1 MDQRLKTALE
11 YADYVTTFKNQKRV
25 LQETYNKDCTV
36 YYCGGQF
43 TATREFIT
51 SVLAVKCDIFVDNNQ
66 TPIEVLN
73 SKEKLQT
80 IDNAIGDL
88 SKTDFEIAYYYFK
101 EELSYQEISE
111 VMNISLGTVKG
122 KISRA
127 RKSLQS
133 KLVHV

>member
-51 SVLAVKCDIFVDNNQ
+51 SVLAVKCDVFVDNNQ
-66 TPIEVLN
+66 TPIEVLD
-73 SKEKLQT
+73 KEDFYNVLARTFTDATEKYHSEYQKIVKSQRT
-80 IDNAIGDL
+80 VQGIID
-88 SKTDFEIAYYYFK
+88 
-101 EELSYQEISE
+101 
-111 VMNISLGTVKG
+111 V
-122 KISRA
+122 
-127 RKSLQS
+127 
-133 KLVHV
+133 